1 MKHNLDQPFCTNSK
15 TDLQQK
21 QNEPKKP
28 SLALKRQ
35 KTDFKKTWKKPM
47 VFNVFGARDLP
58 RDRQEAQKPIKKFPK
73 TSKDATKNNQ
83 KKRRKMP
90 PW

>member
-1 MKHNLDQPFCTNSK
+1 MRIWNTIWTNLFAQIPKQIYKRN
-15 TDLQQK
+15 

-35 KTDFKKTWKKPM
+35 KTAFKKTWKKPM

-58 RDRQEAQKPIKKFPK
+58 RDRQETQKPTKKFPK
-73 TSKDATKNNQ
+73 TSKDPTKNHQ
-83 KKRRKMP
+83 KKSR
-90 PW
+90 